1 MSRRNFLKSV
11 GFSTGGLLLS
21 PAMRAAQARNP
32 LQIPER
38 HEGITTNSRV
48 TYSLR
53 VQKGSTEFIPG
64 LQTPTIGINRNY
76 LGPTLILK
84 RGDDVELDVHNALS
98 EKTTLHWHGLHVPA
112 KADGGPAQIIEPGDR
127 WSPRFTVDQ
136 PAGTFWYHSHLLH
149 KTGEQVY
156 HGLTG
161 MIILQDELSDRL
173 PLPNDYGV
181 DDIPL
186 IVQDRRF
193 KSDGSF
199 DYIRA
204 HSDVMTGLFGD
215 KILVNGT
222 VDAVFRP
229 TTSRVRFRLLNAA
242 NARTF
247 TFAFDDNRTFS
258 QVATDGGLMEK
269 PLERKSLIL
278 APSER
283 AEIVVEFN
291 ASEPCTLISLPLPA
305 GSQFATRGM
314 MARMHS
320 GNDERFD
327 LLRIEPAASL
337 QSSPDLPSVLAK
349 IPWLNPSDAT
359 VTRKLTLSMAMG
371 MGMMGRRGSSGGN
384 FFINGQAMD
393 MEVVNYRIK
402 KDTVEI
408 WEITNDSM
416 MMHPFHIHH
425 SQFQI
430 LDRNGK
436 PPQADEHGLKD
447 TVKIGPGE
455 TVRFIMRFE
464 NYADP
469 DTAYMYHCHILEH
482 EDNGMMGQ
490 FTVE

>member
-1 MSRRNFLKSV
+1 
-11 GFSTGGLLLS
+11 
-21 PAMRAAQARNP
+21 
-32 LQIPER
+32 
-38 HEGITTNSRV
+38 
-48 TYSLR
+48 
-53 VQKGSTEFIPG
+53 
-64 LQTPTIGINRNY
+64 
-76 LGPTLILK
+76 
-84 RGDDVELDVHNALS
+84 
-98 EKTTLHWHGLHVPA
+98 
-112 KADGGPAQIIEPGDR
+112 
-127 WSPRFTVDQ
+127 
-136 PAGTFWYHSHLLH
+136 LH

-349 IPWLNPSDAT
+349 IPWLNPSDAA

>member
-1 MSRRNFLKSV
+1 MSRRNFLKNLSL
-11 GFSTGGLLLS
+11 STGGLLLS

-32 LQIPER
+32 LQIPDR
-38 HEGITTNSRV
+38 YDGTMVDSRV

-53 VQKGSTEFIPG
+53 AQEGLTEFIPG
-64 LQTPTIGINRNY
+64 LKTPTLGINRSY
-76 LGPTLILK
+76 LGPTLVLK
-84 RGDDVELDVHNALS
+84 RGDDVELNVQNALP

-112 KADGGPAQIIEPGDR
+112 KADGGPAQIIPPGGS
-127 WSPRFTVDQ
+127 WSPRFRIDQ
-136 PAGTFWYHSHLLH
+136 AAGTFWYHSHLLH

-156 HGLTG
+156 HGLAG
-161 MIILQDELSDRL
+161 MIILEDESTDRHSL
-173 PLPNDYGV
+173 PRDYGV

-193 KSDGSF
+193 NSDGSF
-199 DYIRA
+199 DYIRS
-204 HSDVMTGLFGD
+204 HRDVMTGLFGD
-215 KILVNGT
+215 RILVNGT
-222 VDAVFRP
+222 LDAVFRP
-229 TTSRVRFRLLNAA
+229 KTTRVRFRLLNAA

-247 TFAFDDNRTFS
+247 TFAFDDGRTFS
-258 QVATDGGLMEK
+258 QVATDGGLIEK
-269 PLERKSLIL
+269 PIACKSLIL

-291 ASEPCTLISLPLPA
+291 AKEPCTLISLPLPA

-327 LLRIEPAASL
+327 LLRIEPAATL
-337 QSSPDLPSVLAK
+337 QHSPEIPTVLAK
-349 IPWLNPSDAT
+349 IPRLNPSDAVT
-359 VTRKLTLSMAMG
+359 TRKLTLSMAMG
-371 MGMMGRRGSSGGN
+371 MGMGRAGSGGGN

-393 MEVVNYRIK
+393 MEVVNYRVR

-436 PPQADEHGLKD
+436 PPKADEKGLKD

-464 NYADP
+464 TYADP
-469 DTAYMYHCHILEH
+469 NTAYMYHCHILEH

>member
-1 MSRRNFLKSV
+1 
-11 GFSTGGLLLS
+11 
-21 PAMRAAQARNP
+21 
-32 LQIPER
+32 
-38 HEGITTNSRV
+38 
-48 TYSLR
+48 
-53 VQKGSTEFIPG
+53 
-64 LQTPTIGINRNY
+64 
-76 LGPTLILK
+76 
-84 RGDDVELDVHNALS
+84 
-98 EKTTLHWHGLHVPA
+98 
-112 KADGGPAQIIEPGDR
+112 
-127 WSPRFTVDQ
+127 
-136 PAGTFWYHSHLLH
+136 
-149 KTGEQVY
+149 
-156 HGLTG
+156 
-161 MIILQDELSDRL
+161 
-173 PLPNDYGV
+173 
-181 DDIPL
+181 
-186 IVQDRRF
+186 
-193 KSDGSF
+193 
-199 DYIRA
+199 
-204 HSDVMTGLFGD
+204 
-215 KILVNGT
+215 
-222 VDAVFRP
+222 
-229 TTSRVRFRLLNAA
+229 
-242 NARTF
+242 
-247 TFAFDDNRTFS
+247 
-258 QVATDGGLMEK
+258 
-269 PLERKSLIL
+269 
-278 APSER
+278 
-283 AEIVVEFN
+283 
-291 ASEPCTLISLPLPA
+291 
-305 GSQFATRGM
+305 

-337 QSSPDLPSVLAK
+337 QSSPELPTVLAK
-349 IPWLNPSDAT
+349 IPWLNPSDAA